1 MAAAAFAGS
10 VATMCCCRNMETW
23 TASLAALK
31 LKSLEAATKKLQFKL
46 KISDKLH
53 SHALGLHQHQIKSI
67 SDRRGRFGSACRS
80 WLLGPHVGVR
90 QDLNS
95 LEAAA
100 ALPAPPPVPGCVVE
114 HR

>member
-31 LKSLEAATKKLQFKL
+31 LKSLEAAKKKLQFKL

-53 SHALGLHQHQIKSI
+53 SHALGLHQIKSL

-100 ALPAPPPVPGCVVE
+100 ALPAPPVSGCVVE